1 MGPIGSHGCGQ
12 AAVHVHT
19 DWVESS
25 VVRPIRDEE
34 RYPQEQEVDER
45 VPQQAVH
52 TLYFYAL
59 LAGLQQGEATQR
71 PHSYVL
77 RIREIH
83 VLKYLPKTVIVYW
96 TARYHL
102 NTLYMFY
109 QHQLDTHNMRYTC
122 GFKTI
127 QNISCV

>member
-1 MGPIGSHGCGQ
+1 MGPIGGHGCGQ

-71 PHSYVL
+71 PHTHVL
-77 RIREIH
+77 RIMQM
-83 VLKYLPKTVIVYW
+83 VTYLHKTVFIYW
-96 TARYHL
+96 AARR
-102 NTLYMFY
+102 TCSFK
-109 QHQLDTHNMRYTC
+109 HNLHFVSLLIEHT
-122 GFKTI
+122 
-127 QNISCV
+127 